1 MREGE
6 AKERRRGRVRG
17 SRGSRRSRGEGPRRR
32 SGEGRRQAGRWR
44 VATARACAVSLLCL
58 LAEVEDDWH
67 QASGLG
73 CPLGQPG
80 KGPGK
85 TLSPFSKYFSFLFCR
100 FVLNLVLKPIQFILL
115 LTIFL
120 GAKRIKTMLHK
131 IFQNYWTY
139 IYLIVDIN
147 PIQIIIDL
155 IQMPKLNVSETPKIL
170 VWILPLANIS
180 RGYQEHFLGHI

>member
-1 MREGE
+1 MARGE
-6 AKERRRGRVRG
+6 AGGGRG
-17 SRGSRRSRGEGPRRR
+17 SVGERHASPLF
-32 SGEGRRQAGRWR
+32 
-44 VATARACAVSLLCL
+44 VL
-58 LAEVEDDWH
+58 LAEEEEDKGGGG
-67 QASGLG
+67 GLG
-73 CPLGQPG
+73 RLGELGRWWRQVRF
-80 KGPGK
+80 
-85 TLSPFSKYFSFLFCR
+85 LFSLCLFLIISVFLFCR

-155 IQMPKLNVSETPKIL
+155 IQMPKIIISVTPKIL
-170 VWILPLANIS
+170 V
-180 RGYQEHFLGHI
+180 

>member
-1 MREGE
+1 M
-6 AKERRRGRVRG
+6 
-17 SRGSRRSRGEGPRRR
+17 
-32 SGEGRRQAGRWR
+32 
-44 VATARACAVSLLCL
+44 VAPGKVSLL
-58 LAEVEDDWH
+58 
-67 QASGLG
+67 S
-73 CPLGQPG
+73 
-80 KGPGK
+80 
-85 TLSPFSKYFSFLFCR
+85 LSFSNYFSFLFCR

-131 IFQNYWTY
+131 IFLNYWTY

-155 IQMPKLNVSETPKIL
+155 IQMPKLNVSETPKLL

>member
-1 MREGE
+1 MGGGEGE
-6 AKERRRGRVRG
+6 GQGRGRVSGKVLGVSVARIRTKGGLQREAGGGRG
-17 SRGSRRSRGEGPRRR
+17 SR
-32 SGEGRRQAGRWR
+32 
-44 VATARACAVSLLCL
+44 ARATPRLCL
-58 LAEVEDDWH
+58 LAEEDDERRG
-67 QASGLG
+67 GLRWWAG
-73 CPLGQPG
+73 PPAGPEMGGAKLGRFVAPG
-80 KGPGK
+80 KLG
-85 TLSPFSKYFSFLFCR
+85 FSLLFCFFIYCFLFCR

-147 PIQIIIDL
+147 PIQIIIAL
-155 IQMPKLNVSETPKIL
+155 IQMPKLNVSETPKLL

-180 RGYQEHFLGHI
+180 RG